1 MSPIVKRR
9 GEEFT
14 LPSKYLLFILTIVC
28 VGTIIITFNTSLF
41 TGPLNSFAG
50 VFVVPFQKGIT
61 TVGSFLRDTTD
72 KLSSITQLIE
82 ENEQLKT
89 QIDELTIANTNLE
102 QEKYELT
109 ELRNLYELDALY
121 ENYQKTGARIIAKDA
136 GNWYHS
142 FVIDK
147 GSDDGIMIDMN
158 VIAGGGLVGRV
169 IDVGPDW
176 AKVQSII
183 ADNAAVSGMVLS
195 SSDNLIVSGDLEL
208 YKQGFVSF
216 SKLVDEADKVS
227 IGDKVVTS
235 NISDKYLPG
244 ILIGYISTID
254 DDSNNLTKSG
264 RITPAVDFE
273 HMNEVLVLLDQ
284 KKNMGD

>member
-1 MSPIVKRR
+1 MSPIIRRR

-14 LPSKYLLFILTIVC
+14 LPSKYLLFILTVLCVATIV
-28 VGTIIITFNTSLF
+28 ITFNTSLF
-41 TGPLNSFAG
+41 NGPLNSFAG

-61 TVGSFLRDTTD
+61 TVGTFLKDTTD
-72 KLSSITQLIE
+72 KLSSITQLLD
-82 ENEQLKT
+82 ENQRLKE
-89 QIDELTIANTNLE
+89 QIDELTVTNTNLE

-109 ELRNLYELDALY
+109 ELRNLYDLDQQY
-121 ENYQKTGARIIAKDA
+121 EDYQKTGARIIAKDA

-142 FVIDK
+142 FVINK
-147 GSDDGIMIDMN
+147 GSDDGIKTDMN

-208 YKQGFVSF
+208 YRQGFISF

-244 ILIGYISTID
+244 ILIGYISTLE

-273 HMNEVLVLLDQ
+273 HMNEVLVLLDL
-284 KKNMGD
+284 KKTGNN

>member
-1 MSPIVKRR
+1 MSPIIKR
-9 GEEFT
+9 GGDEFT

-28 VGTIIITFNTSLF
+28 VATIIITFNTSLF

-50 VFVVPFQKGIT
+50 FFVVPFQKGIT

-109 ELRNLYELDALY
+109 ELRNLYQLDAMY
-121 ENYQKTGARIIAKDA
+121 EDYQKTGARIIAKDA

-147 GSDDGIMIDMN
+147 GLDDGVMIDMN

-195 SSDNLIVSGDLEL
+195 SSDNLIVTGDLEL
-208 YKQGFVSF
+208 YKQGFISF

-264 RITPAVDFE
+264 KIMPAVDFE

-284 KKNMGD
+284 KKQIGD

>member
-1 MSPIVKRR
+1 MSPIIKR
-9 GEEFT
+9 GGDEFT

-28 VGTIIITFNTSLF
+28 VATIIITFNTSLF

-82 ENEQLKT
+82 ENEQLKI

-109 ELRNLYELDALY
+109 ELRNLYQLDAMY
-121 ENYQKTGARIIAKDA
+121 EDYQKTGARIIAKDA

-147 GSDDGIMIDMN
+147 GLDDGVMIDMN

-195 SSDNLIVSGDLEL
+195 SSDNLIVTGDLEL
-208 YKQGFVSF
+208 YKQGFISF

-264 RITPAVDFE
+264 KITPAVDFE

-284 KKNMGD
+284 KKQIGD